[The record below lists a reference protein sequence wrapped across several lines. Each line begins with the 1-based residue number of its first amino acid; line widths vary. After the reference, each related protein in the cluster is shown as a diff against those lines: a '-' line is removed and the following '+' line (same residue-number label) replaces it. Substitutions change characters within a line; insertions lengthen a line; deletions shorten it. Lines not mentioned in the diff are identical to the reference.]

1 MQPVL
6 NVDDVRAVEIALT
19 NVGVSLAELMRRAG
33 DACAREV
40 TQLEDVHS
48 VVVLA
53 GFGNNGGD
61 GWVAAKNLFEAGYE
75 VTVVTPVAPVEVK
88 SDLAHVVAVAAERAG
103 VPYVVSPPRERLEDI
118 LSTTDV
124 VLDGMLGTGFYGDPK
139 PPFDIW
145 IDCAS
150 NSGAR
155 IVAIDVP
162 SGLSAQTGR
171 ASKST
176 INADI
181 TVTMISLKPGLLSDE
196 GRDTCGAIVVAP
208 LAEQTESLVI
218 DADPVAW
225 RSDADD
231 YIDVMISNTQSVDK
245 FTRGSVLVVGG
256 STRYTG
262 AAVLCA
268 RAAARAGAGYVT
280 LAVPEPVVAIAQT
293 HLLEIP
299 VVGLPFDEER
309 GSFAADA
316 KEQIVEMAEKA
327 SAVVVGPG
335 MLVNPS
341 TMAVVAALL
350 QSRAPLVLD
359 ADALNCVARLTSGRL
374 DSFPELIRRTAPL
387 VLTPHRAELGRLVG
401 RADTPPDSL
410 PAALDAARRI
420 VWAEGGSEVCVV
432 AKGTATACVGVDIAL
447 LPKPGTSSLATA
459 GSGDVLAGI
468 MGATLARTV
477 GSVEIENLPLL
488 CAIAVEIHGIAGT
501 LAAKKYGSRGV
512 MAKDIAEHAGLALD
526 ALEEQAILFNGFGA

>member
-468 MGATLARTV
+468 MGATVARTV

>member
-280 LAVPEPVVAIAQT
+280 LTVPEPVVAIAQT

>member
-61 GWVAAKNLFEAGYE
+61 GWVAAKNLFDAGYE
-75 VTVVTPVAPVEVK
+75 VTVVTPVAPAEVK

>member
-208 LAEQTESLVI
+208 LAEQTEALVI

>member
-118 LSTTDV
+118 LSTADV

>member
-468 MGATLARTV
+468 YRI
-477 GSVEIENLPLL
+477 EIEQLSL
-488 CAIAVEIHGIAGT
+488 
-501 LAAKKYGSRGV
+501 
-512 MAKDIAEHAGLALD
+512 
-526 ALEEQAILFNGFGA
+526 